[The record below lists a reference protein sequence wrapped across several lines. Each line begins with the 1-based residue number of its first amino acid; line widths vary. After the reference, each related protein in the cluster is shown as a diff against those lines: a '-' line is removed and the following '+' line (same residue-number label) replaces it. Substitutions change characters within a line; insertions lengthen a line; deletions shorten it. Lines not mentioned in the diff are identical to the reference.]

1 MLATRFL
8 FFIWTFGASLT
19 VGPNRLSI
27 RCHHTHTTHTAQLWT
42 RWIKAHVTGS
52 PSLVI
57 TSFLLLHH
65 GRSTIHSALE
75 ILAADRW
82 CHDVFLEAMVGHI
95 SHLDLKLF
103 TNSSII
109 ITASQLRE
117 ILSQYIEVIY
127 VSEVVQLRQ
136 ERVLA
141 LHDFMCLK
149 VNGLHR
155 QTTYSL
161 IMLIL

>member
-1 MLATRFL
+1 
-8 FFIWTFGASLT
+8 
-19 VGPNRLSI
+19 
-27 RCHHTHTTHTAQLWT
+27 
-42 RWIKAHVTGS
+42 
-52 PSLVI
+52 
-57 TSFLLLHH
+57 
-65 GRSTIHSALE
+65 
-75 ILAADRW
+75 
-82 CHDVFLEAMVGHI
+82 MVGHI